1 MDGLKLL
8 AQVAL
13 VWLIAGCFG
22 TVAAEPEEPAPGNT
36 EEEVRDS
43 DFRPGADDFD
53 TDETLDLDTDST
65 IDAGEEKS
73 GWQLGGDFRPIA
85 DYQETD
91 SRDGGSITDKV
102 LGARLRIGA
111 DLGVT
116 PRLHLGARLA
126 GACFTSTDGDGC
138 NPDFIVQLDAPTSSG
153 LDNGQ
158 ITFDE
163 LYLHLHKHERSDV
176 AVGRLQTRFVLR
188 AGVFARSLDRN
199 DSSNVNVTWTDGLHA
214 VYRARNGWRS
224 NFVVQRNAS
233 DGSGSIRRDPLEF
246 ASSRARNTWFIG
258 FENEQPW
265 GNFVQRGFDVSYL
278 PDSLLKD
285 GVANGRREDY
295 WGIVGRVVAR
305 WPRKYSGMHLR
316 IGAEAGYAPV
326 TPTAQAVNLES
337 DVQDFAWDVS
347 ASLMDIWPGH
357 HFGVQYA
364 RTGAGWLLSPQYR
377 PNEEMLE
384 FRYQWRPPRQPVIDM
399 RIRWREDIRQ
409 LSDAAHKRRVTDVFL
424 RATWQFTSYDR

>member
-13 VWLIAGCFG
+13 VWLIAGCLG
-22 TVAAEPEEPAPGNT
+22 IVAAEPEKPAPGIT
-36 EEEVRDS
+36 GEKIQDS
-43 DFRPGADDFD
+43 DSRPGADDFD

-73 GWQLGGDFRPIA
+73 GWQLEGDFRPIA
-85 DYQETD
+85 DYLETD
-91 SRDGGSITDKV
+91 SRDGGSITDQV

-111 DLGVT
+111 DLGIT
-116 PRLHLGARLA
+116 PQLHLGARLA
-126 GACFTSTDGDGC
+126 GTCFTSTDGDGC

-176 AVGRLQTRFVLR
+176 AFGRLQTRFVLR

-233 DGSGSIRRDPLEF
+233 DGSGSVRRDPLDF

-265 GNFVQRGFDVSYL
+265 GNIVQRGFDVSYL

-295 WGIVGRVVAR
+295 WGIVGRVVALAANIQR
-305 WPRKYSGMHLR
+305 HAPQDRGRGGLCARDSHGAGRQSGKRCARFRMGCVRQPDGYS
-316 IGAEAGYAPV
+316 AG
-326 TPTAQAVNLES
+326 
-337 DVQDFAWDVS
+337 
-347 ASLMDIWPGH
+347 ASLWSAIRKDRCRVVIVTTVP
-357 HFGVQYA
+357 
-364 RTGAGWLLSPQYR
+364 PQR
-377 PNEEMLE
+377 
-384 FRYQWRPPRQPVIDM
+384 R
-399 RIRWREDIRQ
+399 
-409 LSDAAHKRRVTDVFL
+409 DA
-424 RATWQFTSYDR
+424 